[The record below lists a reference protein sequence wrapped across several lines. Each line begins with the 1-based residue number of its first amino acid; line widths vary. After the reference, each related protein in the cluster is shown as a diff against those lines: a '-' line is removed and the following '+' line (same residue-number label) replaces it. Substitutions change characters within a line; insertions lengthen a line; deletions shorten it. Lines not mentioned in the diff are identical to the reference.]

1 MFKNIHLSYYFFSQ
15 EDEIMYHFD
24 REYNRRN
31 TECVK
36 WDVMSED
43 ILPMWIADMDFE
55 APAPIY
61 EAFVKRANHHVY
73 AYSKLSNEYY
83 QAVIDFMQ
91 RRHNFHVEKDW
102 IVFTPGVVIAL
113 TLGVQAVTEPGEEVM
128 ILSPV
133 YGPFRGATTACGRKL
148 IESPLVNNDGYYT
161 IDFEDMEKRV
171 TPNTKAFMLCS
182 PHNPVGRVWTED
194 EVRNIVELCKKYSVW
209 LFSDEIHGDVVLYG
223 HQYTSAARFADV
235 YDHML
240 VYTAISKTF
249 NMAGLHSSCTII
261 PNPEYKKIQ
270 EDTLRQA
277 WLMSP
282 NCMAN
287 SAIEACYTYGD
298 EWVDEQNAYL
308 TENAEFVTSYLKEH
322 APQIKPVKPEGTYLM
337 WLDCSELSMTSEEI
351 VKILAS
357 EYKMAVG
364 GGAGYQ
370 GNGEYFLRFNIGCP
384 RETLEKG
391 MEILAQFVADKKGV

>member
-1 MFKNIHLSYYFFSQ
+1 MTYDFTTLPDRWDTGAEKYELMKKRCPDVPRGTVPFS
-15 EDEIMYHFD
+15 
-24 REYNRRN
+24 
-31 TECVK
+31 V
-36 WDVMSED
+36 
-43 ILPMWIADMDFE
+43 ADMDFLPPPE
-55 APAPIY
+55 LSEGVQDFMRGRVFGYTRTPREYIA
-61 EAFVKRANHHVY
+61 AFQRW
-73 AYSKLSNEYY
+73 
-83 QAVIDFMQ
+83 MQ
-91 RRHNFHVEKDW
+91 RRHGVDIPAAWVVDADSVLGAMHRMIRAFTRPGDG
-102 IVFTPGVVIAL
+102 IVVLTPAYPPFLDAPEPLNRRRLACPMV
-113 TLGVQAVTEPGEEVM
+113 LGDD
-128 ILSPV
+128 
-133 YGPFRGATTACGRKL
+133 RR
-148 IESPLVNNDGYYT
+148 YT
-161 IDFEDMEKRV
+161 IDFALLEDLCRQAD
-171 TPNTKAFMLCS
+171 TTMLIFCN

>member
-1 MFKNIHLSYYFFSQ
+1 METVRGWYK
-15 EDEIMYHFD
+15 
-24 REYNRRN
+24 
-31 TECVK
+31 
-36 WDVMSED
+36 
-43 ILPMWIADMDFE
+43 
-55 APAPIY
+55 
-61 EAFVKRANHHVY
+61 
-73 AYSKLSNEYY
+73 
-83 QAVIDFMQ
+83 
-91 RRHNFHVEKDW
+91 RRHQVDLPVSAFSPSEGVVTSIWFSIRGFTQPGDGVL
-102 IVFTPGVVIAL
+102 VFTPVYDPFFAVINN
-113 TLGVQAVTEPGEEVM
+113 Q
-128 ILSPV
+128 
-133 YGPFRGATTACGRKL
+133 GRKQVDC
-148 IESPLVNNDGYYT
+148 PLVYSEGRYT
-161 IDFEDMEKRV
+161 IDWEDLEKKLAGV
-171 TPNTKAFMLCS
+171 DVKAMIFCN

-194 EVRNIVELCKKYSVW
+194 EVRNIVELCKKYSIW

-337 WLDCSELSMTSEEI
+337 WLDCSGLSMTSEEM

-370 GNGEYFLRFNIGCP
+370 GNGEHFLRFNIGCP

>member
-1 MFKNIHLSYYFFSQ
+1 METVRGWYK
-15 EDEIMYHFD
+15 
-24 REYNRRN
+24 
-31 TECVK
+31 
-36 WDVMSED
+36 
-43 ILPMWIADMDFE
+43 
-55 APAPIY
+55 
-61 EAFVKRANHHVY
+61 
-73 AYSKLSNEYY
+73 
-83 QAVIDFMQ
+83 
-91 RRHNFHVEKDW
+91 RRHQVDLPVSAFSPSEGVVTSIWFSIRGFTQPGDGVL
-102 IVFTPGVVIAL
+102 VFTPVYDPFFAVINNQGRKQVDCPL
-113 TLGVQAVTEPGEEVM
+113 
-128 ILSPV
+128 V
-133 YGPFRGATTACGRKL
+133 YGEGRYVIDWEDLEKKL
-148 IESPLVNNDGYYT
+148 SGGDV
-161 IDFEDMEKRV
+161 
-171 TPNTKAFMLCS
+171 KAMIFCN

-194 EVRNIVELCKKYSVW
+194 EVRKIVELCKKYSVW

-223 HQYTSAARFADV
+223 HQYTSVARFADV

-261 PNPEYKKIQ
+261 PNAEYKKIQ

-308 TENAEFVTSYLKEH
+308 TENAEFVISYLKEH

-337 WLDCSELSMTSEEI
+337 WLDCSGLSMTSEEM

-391 MEILAQFVADKKGV
+391 MEILARFVADKKGV

>member
-1 MFKNIHLSYYFFSQ
+1 MVLKMIYDAKFF
-15 EDEIMYHFD
+15 DEVF
-24 REYNRRN
+24 ERRGHDA
-31 TECVK
+31 TK
-36 WDVMSED
+36 WDYPLFVKDNKD
-43 ILPMWIADMDFE
+43 IVPMWVADMDFRTPDCIVDAMAKRLE
-55 APAPIY
+55 HH
-61 EAFVKRANHHVY
+61 AFGYFKIPQAYFDGIAKWQKERYGVDGVTADQVDYQNGVLGGVSSFVE
-73 AYSKLSNEYY
+73 AYSLPG
-83 QAVIDFMQ
+83 
-91 RRHNFHVEKDW
+91 DW
-102 IVFTPGVVIAL
+102 ILLNDTCYTGFQSTIANR
-113 TLGVQAVTEPGEEVM
+113 GRNIVY
-128 ILSPV
+128 SPV
-133 YGPFRGATTACGRKL
+133 KETA
-148 IESPLVNNDGYYT
+148 DGWALD
-161 IDFEDMEKRV
+161 IEDMEKKIIEKK
-171 TPNTKAFMLCS
+171 PPIMIFCN